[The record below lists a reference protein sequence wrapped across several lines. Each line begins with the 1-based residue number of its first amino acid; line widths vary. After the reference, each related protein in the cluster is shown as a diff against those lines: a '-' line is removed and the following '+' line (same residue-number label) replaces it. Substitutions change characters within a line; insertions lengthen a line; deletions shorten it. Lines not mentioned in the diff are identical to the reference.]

1 LPHIVVIDGFG
12 ASETGGHGQQF
23 TSAGQKASSGRFLMN
38 RATLVLNDD
47 LSAPLAPGS
56 PAQGWLARAGHV
68 PLGYY
73 RDPEKTAKTFPVVGG
88 TRYAVPGDH
97 ATVASDGAI
106 TVLGRGSVSINTG
119 GEKVYPE
126 EVEQALKS
134 HPAVYDAVVV
144 GTPSE
149 RWGEQV
155 NAIVQLRPDVA
166 ATTDELRDF
175 AARSLARYKLPKAI
189 MFVDRVVRSPSGK
202 ADYRWA
208 KSQALAALGHAAT

>member
-1 LPHIVVIDGFG
+1 
-12 ASETGGHGQQF
+12 
-23 TSAGQKASSGRFLMN
+23 MN
-38 RATLVLNDD
+38 
-47 LSAPLAPGS
+47 G
-56 PAQGWLARAGHV
+56 
-68 PLGYY
+68 
-73 RDPEKTAKTFPVVGG
+73 K
-88 TRYAVPGDH
+88 RYAVPGDH
-97 ATVASDGAI
+97 ATVADDGAI
-106 TVLGRGSVSINTG
+106 NVLGRGSVSINTG

-144 GTPSE
+144 GTPNE

-166 ATTDELRDF
+166 ATADELRDF

-189 MFVDRVVRSPSGK
+189 MFVDHVVRSPSGK

-208 KSQALAALGHAAT
+208 KSQALAALGPAA